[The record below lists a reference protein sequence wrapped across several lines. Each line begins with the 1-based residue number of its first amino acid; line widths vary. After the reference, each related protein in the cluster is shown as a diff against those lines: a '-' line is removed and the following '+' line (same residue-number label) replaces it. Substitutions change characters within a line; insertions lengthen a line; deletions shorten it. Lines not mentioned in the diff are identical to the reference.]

1 MNIIDRGF
9 ISVKGK
15 EPFIVWA
22 SEQEDGLFL
31 DNGMD
36 PNIYLIEED
45 FFEEEP
51 VLKANFKRIF
61 LNELRMVTDDESTY
75 PEITEANFNDW
86 FETQLGNM
94 VFDTLD

>member
-1 MNIIDRGF
+1 MNIVDRGF

-15 EPFIVWA
+15 EPYIIWA
-22 SEQEDGLFL
+22 SKHEEGMFL
-31 DNGMD
+31 DNNVD

-51 VLKANFKRIF
+51 VLKANFKKIF
-61 LNELRMVTDDESTY
+61 LNELQMVTDDESTY
-75 PEITEANFNDW
+75 PDITEANFNDW
-86 FETQLGNM
+86 FETVFGNM